1 MNLSPSC
8 LTLVNIEAQV
18 MKIMTHNCFSRESQ
32 RRIFDNKNQPGR
44 HTSYTSQNKR
54 LGLILPGAMLLLG
67 QASGTPPWW
76 VARWCSPL
84 GKVLPLGQEKVLP
97 LGGWAGAPPW
107 AGRREVRQILRYRHC
122 PTLGAP
128 TLQLGPILGLAPIK
142 ICYFSDA
149 SQKDKKKSPIRS
161 GIFFYRNP
169 N

>member
-1 MNLSPSC
+1 
-8 LTLVNIEAQV
+8 
-18 MKIMTHNCFSRESQ
+18 
-32 RRIFDNKNQPGR
+32 
-44 HTSYTSQNKR
+44 
-54 LGLILPGAMLLLG
+54 MLLLG
-67 QASGTPPWW
+67 QVSGTPPWW

-161 GIFFYRNP
+161 GIFSIGTQIDTSTLSTAVIVYPYIVKALWLN
-169 N
+169 